1 MKKMLPIPLLLTWL
15 LGAGLL
21 NGGCMKS
28 DQATSSTNDSGKTYL
43 ALGDSY
49 TIGQSVSPQE
59 RFPAQTAA
67 LLRQQN
73 INIKVP
79 QYIATTGWTTANLLS
94 AIASQN
100 LQPRYDVVTLLIGVN
115 DQYQGVDTAS
125 YRQRFTQS
133 LLKAIE
139 LAGLKSHVFVVSI
152 PDYSVTPF
160 VAASDKAK
168 VRQEIDWFNAINLQ
182 VSQQMNITYVDIIPS
197 SREGATNAALIAGD
211 GLHPSGLEYKKW
223 AAMLA
228 PLIRQ
233 VLQ

>member
-1 MKKMLPIPLLLTWL
+1 VIKQLLPQTILGRPTWL
-15 LGAGLL
+15 WEIAIP
-21 NGGCMKS
+21 
-28 DQATSSTNDSGKTYL
+28 SGKVL
-43 ALGDSY
+43 AHRKGFQRKQL
-49 TIGQSVSPQE
+49 
-59 RFPAQTAA
+59 
-67 LLRQQN
+67 
-73 INIKVP
+73 
-79 QYIATTGWTTANLLS
+79 
-94 AIASQN
+94 
-100 LQPRYDVVTLLIGVN
+100 YDVVTLLIGVN